1 MKNNLNLFQV
11 QYDYIW
17 LGAFVVYMLAFLILP
32 ASVVIRHRLPP
43 ASSFVVLMEQLRM
56 IMKTY
61 AFVRSN
67 VPRAIRNG
75 FLNLSMSNGADA
87 ANFEL
92 ETKASSAQ
100 LEKSVTEETNNEEM
114 DEDDDEAG
122 TKSKVCPNFSNYLY
136 FLFAPTLVYRDSYP
150 R

>member
-1 MKNNLNLFQV
+1 MF
-11 QYDYIW
+11 I
-17 LGAFVVYMLAFLILP
+17 AYMLAFLLLP
-32 ASVVIRHRLPP
+32 ASVVVRNRLPP

-75 FLNLSMSNGADA
+75 YLNLSLANGADSA
-87 ANFEL
+87 KFDL
-92 ETKASSAQ
+92 ETETSSAP
-100 LEKSVTEETNNEEM
+100 TNIEEI
-114 DEDDDEAG
+114 DEDEDEAG
-122 TKSKVCPNFSNYLY
+122 AKSKVCPNFSNYLY